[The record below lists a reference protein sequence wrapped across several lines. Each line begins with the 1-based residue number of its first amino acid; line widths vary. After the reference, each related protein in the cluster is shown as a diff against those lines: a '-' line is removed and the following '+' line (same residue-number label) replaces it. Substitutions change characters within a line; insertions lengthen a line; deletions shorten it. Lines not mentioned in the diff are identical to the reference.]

1 MKVYRSLLCG
11 ILAVILALIYVCI
24 NTEMYSSRLEKSVM
38 KQKADEE
45 RVGVDNTDEETF
57 DIAEVSYAGK
67 KNEENLKN
75 RLVSPSGEAIGI
87 YVKAKGVMVTGIGQ
101 VKAENGLYESPCEGI
116 FLPGDY
122 ITCVNGNKISDK
134 NELIEYVNSSGGQR
148 LDFTLQ
154 RDDALLSCSA
164 VPEKN
169 SDGRYMLGLWVKDDI
184 SGIGT
189 LTYTDSEGFAALGHS
204 INDSDTGKLFS
215 TEDGAIYQASLIN
228 LVKPEGDMAGRIEG
242 LIDYSN
248 SNIIGRVSSNNE
260 YGIAGKLTSNA
271 EGLINNDEWMPV
283 ASRNEVHTGKACI
296 KSGVS
301 GKSEYYDIEI
311 VEVYKNADCG
321 NKSIL
326 IEITD
331 SRLLQLT
338 NGIIQGM
345 SGTPIIQDGKLVG
358 AVTHVFIKDPT
369 RGYATF
375 AEDML
380 R

>member
-24 NTEMYSSRLEKSVM
+24 NTEIYPLRLEKSVM
-38 KQKADEE
+38 EQNSDEQGAG
-45 RVGVDNTDEETF
+45 RDNTDEQSP
-57 DIAEVSYAGK
+57 DVAEVSYAGK
-67 KNEENLKN
+67 KNVDNLKN
-75 RLVSPSGEAIGI
+75 RLVAPSGEAIGI
-87 YVKAKGVMVTGIGQ
+87 YVKARGVMVTGIGQ
-101 VKAENGLYESPCEGI
+101 VMDENGEYESPCDGI

-122 ITCVNGNKISDK
+122 ITCVNGNKINDK
-134 NELIEYVNSSGGQR
+134 NELIEYVSSSEGQR
-148 LDFTLQ
+148 LDFTFQ
-154 RDDALLSCSA
+154 REDALLSCSA

-169 SDGRYMLGLWVKDDI
+169 ADGRYMLGLWVKDDI

-189 LTYTDSEGFAALGHS
+189 LTFTDSEGFAALGHS
-204 INDSDTGKLFS
+204 INDSDTGKLFF
-215 TEDGAIYQASLIN
+215 TEDGAIYPASLIN

-248 SNIIGRVSSNNE
+248 SNIIGRVVTNNE

-271 EGLINNDEWMPV
+271 AGLIDNDEWMPV
-283 ASRNEVHTGKACI
+283 ASKNEVHTGKACI

-326 IEITD
+326 ITITD
-331 SRLLQLT
+331 SRLIELT
-338 NGIIQGM
+338 KGIIQGM

-358 AVTHVFIKDPT
+358 AVTHVFIKDST